1 MRRAYGRLVRMV
13 EMVGL
18 LEFDTCEGRI
28 SGVSGYGA
36 AASIAYGVGGAWDG
50 SGALDMREERT

>member
-1 MRRAYGRLVRMV
+1 MV

-28 SGVSGYGA
+28 SGVSGYA
-36 AASIAYGVGGAWDG
+36 AAVSIACGVGGAWDG
-50 SGALDMREERT
+50 SGALDMREGRT

>member
-1 MRRAYGRLVRMV
+1 MRGLARVV

-18 LEFDTCEGRI
+18 LEFDACRGRI

-36 AASIAYGVGGAWDG
+36 AASIACDVGGAWDG
-50 SGALDMREERT
+50 SGVLDMRQGRT

>member
-1 MRRAYGRLVRMV
+1 MV

-18 LEFDTCEGRI
+18 LEFDACGGRI
-28 SGVSGYGA
+28 SGVSGYGVA
-36 AASIAYGVGGAWDG
+36 VSIACDVGGAWDG